1 MLLPLALSSAIS
13 YSYVASIK
21 VAEPLHIKN
30 PHRDDR
36 AVIEYRLRRV
46 TELCFALMVAVPI
59 LVTYVLRY
67 YPTLQ
72 QSIRQL
78 GIVPGFTNTYN
89 WKYDLWNILL
99 CFGKMCILYC
109 GPLVTYM
116 LSSPSIVQDMKEE
129 YASLWGFRDHLFAPV
144 TEELIYRALILC
156 ILQPVVSSTW
166 ALTVYTPMLFGLA
179 HLHHGW
185 SLYKQGT
192 SLVTVLF
199 TAAFQF
205 LYTTVFGILA
215 NRVYLES
222 GNNLWCAI
230 VTHSTCNLGGFPS
243 FEIRKTHAR
252 FFYVYLGLLVLGLTI
267 FVKII

>member
-13 YSYVASIK
+13 Y
-21 VAEPLHIKN
+21 
-30 PHRDDR
+30 
-36 AVIEYRLRRV
+36 
-46 TELCFALMVAVPI
+46 
-59 LVTYVLRY
+59 
-67 YPTLQ
+67 
-72 QSIRQL
+72 
-78 GIVPGFTNTYN
+78 
-89 WKYDLWNILL
+89 
-99 CFGKMCILYC
+99 
-109 GPLVTYM
+109 
-116 LSSPSIVQDMKEE
+116 SIVQDMKEE
-129 YASLWGFRDHLFAPV
+129 YASLWGFRDHVFAPV
-144 TEELIYRALILC
+144 TEELIYRALVLC

-243 FEIRKTHAR
+243 LEIRKTHAR